1 MLCFGN
7 FPVDK
12 KFMNN
17 IGGGGVSR
25 FSVEKF
31 KSQSADIFRS
41 GTPYCF
47 SDFGY
52 RKMLRLNREFFWN
65 GSDSIPEP
73 TA

>member
-7 FPVDK
+7 FPVDE

-17 IGGGGVSR
+17 IGAGVSR
-25 FSVEKF
+25 FSVEN
-31 KSQSADIFRS
+31 FRSHTAENFCS

-52 RKMLRLNREFFWN
+52 RKMLRINREIFWK
-65 GSDSIPEP
+65 GSDSSPEP